1 MIYNCY
7 LQIKWFFYCYVLELH
22 PSCTTLGLV
31 LILEEAVLKRNE
43 MQCKNFFFSFTFFL
57 KDDQYKNVMNVI
69 KYLDT
74 N

>member
-1 MIYNCY
+1 MVFLLLCIRIIPQLYN
-7 LQIKWFFYCYVLELH
+7 FGFSSH
-22 PSCTTLGLV
+22 PR
-31 LILEEAVLKRNE
+31 EAVLKRHE
-43 MQCKNFFFSFTFFL
+43 MQCKNFFFSFTFSV